1 MVPPR
6 NPKQNDPL
14 QKTHHTHTGCTQKM
28 RKEARVVVKQIDD
41 EQTYFKSP
49 VRRQLQ
55 KSDDDLQMSSYLS
68 SRADADGFR

>member
-14 QKTHHTHTGCTQKM
+14 QKTHHTHTTQKM

-41 EQTYFKSP
+41 AQTYFKSP